1 MKVLEKLG
9 LLKFDFLGLRNLS
22 IIHDCVLS
30 IQKQQPAFSLD
41 KISLH
46 DSAVYAMM
54 SKGDTTGVFQF
65 ESAGMRSILKRLRP
79 QNLVDLTIALSLYR
93 PGPRSSIDRYL
104 ANRQEPEKSP
114 MRTRCWNRFCGRL
127 MAV

>member
-41 KISLH
+41 KISH
-46 DSAVYAMM
+46 
-54 SKGDTTGVFQF
+54 TT
-65 ESAGMRSILKRLRP
+65 
-79 QNLVDLTIALSLYR
+79 ALSML
-93 PGPRSSIDRYL
+93 
-104 ANRQEPEKSP
+104 
-114 MRTRCWNRFCGRL
+114 
-127 MAV
+127 